1 MFHYYETI
9 QDEFLKLTT
18 FRSMYRRLRE
28 RRARL
33 EITMAFTDRSSSVR
47 DIAPATPRR
56 VKELFA
62 ASLLLALTAAL
73 ALRAFVSLDALAP
86 MVATLLFAIAALMAG
101 AALVPRWFTWRAAW
115 FDVAGV
121 LTFIGVGITILIE
134 PDQMVRLVTL
144 SDQPE

>member
-1 MFHYYETI
+1 
-9 QDEFLKLTT
+9 
-18 FRSMYRRLRE
+18 
-28 RRARL
+28 
-33 EITMAFTDRSSSVR
+33 MAFTDRNSIGR
-47 DIAPATPRR
+47 NYAPPAPHR

-62 ASLLLALTAAL
+62 ATLLLALTAAL

-86 MVATLLFAIAALMAG
+86 MVATLLFALAALTVGG
-101 AALVPRWFTWRAAW
+101 ALIPRNFARRATW

>member
-1 MFHYYETI
+1 
-9 QDEFLKLTT
+9 
-18 FRSMYRRLRE
+18 
-28 RRARL
+28 
-33 EITMAFTDRSSSVR
+33 MAFTDRSSIDR
-47 DIAPATPRR
+47 NYAPAGPRR

-73 ALRAFVSLDALAP
+73 TLRAFVSLDALAP
-86 MVATLLFAIAALMAG
+86 VVATLLFALAASVAGGALIARNVA
-101 AALVPRWFTWRAAW
+101 RRATW

-134 PDQMVRLVTL
+134 PDQMVRLVSL

>member
-1 MFHYYETI
+1 
-9 QDEFLKLTT
+9 
-18 FRSMYRRLRE
+18 
-28 RRARL
+28 
-33 EITMAFTDRSSSVR
+33 MAFTDRSSIDR
-47 DIAPATPRR
+47 NYAPAGPHR

-86 MVATLLFAIAALMAG
+86 LVATLLFALAALIAG
-101 AALVPRWFTWRAAW
+101 AALIPRHFAWRATW

-134 PDQMVRLVTL
+134 PDQMVRLVSL

>member
-1 MFHYYETI
+1 MSPTNET
-9 QDEFLKLTT
+9 
-18 FRSMYRRLRE
+18 
-28 RRARL
+28 A
-33 EITMAFTDRSSSVR
+33 MAFTDRSKFAR
-47 DIAPATPRR
+47 KYAPAGPHR

-62 ASLLLALTAAL
+62 ASLLLALTTAL

-86 MVATLLFAIAALMAG
+86 AVATLLFALAASMASGALIALNVA
-101 AALVPRWFTWRAAW
+101 RRTTW

-134 PDQMVRLVTL
+134 PDQMVRLVSL